1 MPEPFQP
8 TPSEI
13 AAYLERMVVE
23 LAALARN
30 NRLEML
36 AYLLG
41 IAAEEA
47 AARVAEARA
56 ARPPETPAS

>member
-1 MPEPFQP
+1 MPETHQP

-13 AAYLERMVVE
+13 ATYLERMVVE
-23 LAALARN
+23 LAMLART

-36 AYLLG
+36 AYLLD

-56 ARPPETPAS
+56 AHRR